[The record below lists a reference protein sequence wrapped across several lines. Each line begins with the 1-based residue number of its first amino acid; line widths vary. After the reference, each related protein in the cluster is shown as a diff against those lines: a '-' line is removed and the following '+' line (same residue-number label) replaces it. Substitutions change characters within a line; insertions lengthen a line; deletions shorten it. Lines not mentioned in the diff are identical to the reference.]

1 MPILT
6 QYFPA
11 TSSLQVS
18 KALVIV
24 NGILAV
30 LGPAIITINILLL
43 TLDIGAKGRIN
54 GDKYKTFVILRNR
67 ELADSVDSILFYLLI
82 MSIEN

>member
-1 MPILT
+1 M
-6 QYFPA
+6 
-11 TSSLQVS
+11 
-18 KALVIV
+18 IV